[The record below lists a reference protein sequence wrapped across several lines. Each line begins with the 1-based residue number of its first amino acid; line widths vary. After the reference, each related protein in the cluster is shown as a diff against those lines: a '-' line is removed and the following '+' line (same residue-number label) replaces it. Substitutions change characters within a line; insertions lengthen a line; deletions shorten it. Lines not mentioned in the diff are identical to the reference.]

1 MMGKIANNYN
11 ILHSKTELVIK

>member
-1 MMGKIANNYN
+1 MGKIANNYN